1 MDEKA
6 DAWKKF
12 HNEMKEQRSSKKK
25 LTLFHIVLAFRL
37 VGQGA
42 FWS

>member
-1 MDEKA
+1 MDKKA

-12 HNEMKEQRSSKKK
+12 HNEMKEEISSKKK
-25 LTLFHIVLAFRL
+25 LTLLHILLAFRL
-37 VGQGA
+37 VWQGA